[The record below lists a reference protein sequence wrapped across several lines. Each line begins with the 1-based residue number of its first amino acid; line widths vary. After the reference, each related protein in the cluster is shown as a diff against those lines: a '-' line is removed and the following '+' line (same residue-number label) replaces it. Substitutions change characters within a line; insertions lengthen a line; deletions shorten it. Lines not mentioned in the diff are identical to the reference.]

1 MRLYI
6 LYKMNRM
13 PKRLKKINYE
23 INLNCVYT
31 MYYIF
36 ECYRMILPDG
46 TFLGSASDLPD
57 DVVNVAE
64 TMEERVHL
72 ILAGIKSK

>member
-1 MRLYI
+1 
-6 LYKMNRM
+6 
-13 PKRLKKINYE
+13 
-23 INLNCVYT
+23 
-31 MYYIF
+31 
-36 ECYRMILPDG
+36 MILPDG

-72 ILAGIKSK
+72 ILARIKSK